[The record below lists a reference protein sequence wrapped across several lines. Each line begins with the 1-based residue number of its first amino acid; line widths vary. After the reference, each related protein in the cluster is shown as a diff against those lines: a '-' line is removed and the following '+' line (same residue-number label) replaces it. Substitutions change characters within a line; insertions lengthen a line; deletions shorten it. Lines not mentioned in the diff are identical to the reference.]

1 MDTMQNIAQPALS
14 PELHT
19 MMLQLHLWPLWL
31 LAGLIVLNIVVI
43 ALQKDDRKL
52 KKYLRIQAIAWITL
66 LSMVIFSGAAIMATL
81 RIWFDLKI
89 DMMILTALALS
100 FLELRRHLVLK
111 NAKPDQVCFAK
122 ARRKMLQYY
131 IFELLWILMI
141 VVMVPR
147 L

>member
-111 NAKPDQVCFAK
+111 NARPAQVCFAK

>member
-1 MDTMQNIAQPALS
+1 MDRIQKTAQTALS
-14 PELHT
+14 PELHAT
-19 MMLQLHLWPLWL
+19 MLQLHLWPLWL

-43 ALQKDDRKL
+43 VLQKDDRKL

-66 LSMVIFSGAAIMATL
+66 LSMVIFSGAAMMATL

-89 DMMILTALALS
+89 DMMIVAALALS

-111 NAKPDQVCFAK
+111 NARPDRACFAK